1 MASFVARMVGAAR
14 LDPAMYEE
22 VEADRTATG
31 QALAV
36 VALSSLASGIGGIA
50 AGEQGFIGGLIV
62 GLVGW
67 VVWAFLTWIIGTK
80 LLPEP
85 TTQSDMGEL
94 LRTLGFA
101 SAPGFLRVFGWIP
114 VLGGFLTSTEYGQS
128 HATVDGGRNLEAD
141 RTRRRPG
148 PRGTVTECTFG
159 QAATAY
165 LAFRVFNYC
174 SMIKG
179 GWHLSREGASHPDD
193 CPDDCDSE

>member
-1 MASFVARMVGAAR
+1 MASFMARMVGAAR
-14 LDPAMYEE
+14 LEPAMYEE

-31 QALAV
+31 QALGV

-50 AGEQGFIGGLIV
+50 GGEQGFIGGLIV

-114 VLGGFLTSTEYGQS
+114 LVGGFVTLVALVWMLVATVVAVRQALDYTSTGRAILVCVIGWFVNLIVTVWAAAVLGIAL
-128 HATVDGGRNLEAD
+128 
-141 RTRRRPG
+141 
-148 PRGTVTECTFG
+148 FG
-159 QAATAY
+159 
-165 LAFRVFNYC
+165 LGNP
-174 SMIKG
+174 S
-179 GWHLSREGASHPDD
+179 SP
-193 CPDDCDSE
+193 